1 MRRRSAVWAAVIA
14 IVALGVVVAG
24 ALVAIPSWRKVVL
37 EQLPPR
43 WSIELRAIV
52 AGVKV
57 DHSITI
63 TMSDGVVLA
72 GSLYRPRGT
81 DARLPTIVV
90 LVPYGRLVY
99 EEGPYNAIYFAK
111 RGYSALVMDLRG
123 SGDSGGELT
132 PWRGTASDGVETLD
146 WIARQPWSTG
156 KVGTFGC
163 SALGETQMVLG
174 ARNHPGHRAII
185 ASGAG
190 GAVGSAANRYSY
202 FGLFEGGV
210 FQLAGGFGWFSQY
223 GTLRPDAPP
232 AQPFEHASVLREWPV
247 ESLVSRVRPAPNGYS
262 EFMSLPLDDPR
273 WRELGFLSDDDDI
286 RVPSFIINTWGDQTL
301 GDTMAYAEMQR
312 QREAARG
319 QVTQRVVIAPGNHC
333 HQEKVGQK
341 NTFGDITIANADRPW
356 REWYLKWFDFWLKG
370 EGAGLA
376 DLPPY
381 TYFMLGE
388 NRWYEADT
396 WPPKTTRP
404 QRWYLGSGGHA
415 NTSRGD
421 GSLGLADDS
430 RATFDEYR
438 YDPQDPAPSRGGP
451 VCCTGNR
458 ADRSGPIDQHDVEA
472 RDDALVFTSQPLA
485 QDLRIAGP
493 IRAQIAFSS
502 DSPDTDLVAR
512 LVDVFPDGRAIS
524 IQEGALQLRYRKGFA
539 IPTLLPK
546 DEIQE
551 VSVDMRSIAYRL
563 SAGHRLRLDISS
575 SSFPRLARNPNSGET
590 SLAGTNPRVA
600 TNRVHYAPSRSF
612 VEIDVID
619 AVADVPAAR

>member
-1 MRRRSAVWAAVIA
+1 MNARRSTLRVATIA
-14 IVALGVVVAG
+14 IVALLIVVAG
-24 ALVAIPSWRKVVL
+24 AVVAVPSWRRVAL

-43 WSIELRAIV
+43 WSIELRALA
-52 AGVKV
+52 AGVSV
-57 DHSITI
+57 DHSIAI

-72 GSLYRPRGT
+72 ASLYRPRGN
-81 DARLPTIVV
+81 DERLPTIVV
-90 LVPYGRLVY
+90 LVPYGRMEY
-99 EEGPYNAIYFAK
+99 PEGSYNATYFAK
-111 RGYSALVMDLRG
+111 LGYSALVVDLRG
-123 SGDSGGELT
+123 AGDSGGELT
-132 PWRGTASDGVETLD
+132 PWRGTGNDGVQILD
-146 WIARQPWSTG
+146 WIASQPWSTG

-190 GAVGSAANRYSY
+190 GAVGSAAGRYSY
-202 FGLFEGGV
+202 FGMFEGGV

-223 GTLRPDAPP
+223 GSLRPDAPP
-232 AQPFEHASVLREWPV
+232 SQPFEHAVVLREWPV
-247 ESLVSRVRPAPNGYS
+247 DSLVSRVRPAPNGYT
-262 EFMSLPLDDPR
+262 EFMSLPLADPR
-273 WRELGFLSDDDDI
+273 WHELGFLNDDDEI

-312 QREAARG
+312 QREAAKG

-341 NTFGDITIANADRPW
+341 ATFGDLTIANADRPW
-356 REWYLKWFDFWLKG
+356 REWYSKWFDFWLRG

-415 NTSRGD
+415 NSSRGD
-421 GSLGLADDS
+421 GSLSLAADV
-430 RATFDEYR
+430 RAASDVYR
-438 YDPQDPAPSRGGP
+438 YDPQDPTPSRGGP
-451 VCCTGNR
+451 VCCTGNH
-458 ADRSGPIDQHDVEA
+458 ADRPGPIEQGDVEA
-472 RDDALVFTSQPLA
+472 RDDELVFTSAPLE
-485 QDLRIAGP
+485 QDMRIAGP
-493 IRAQIAFSS
+493 VRARIAFSS

-524 IQEGALQLRYRKGFA
+524 IQEGALQLRYRNGFA
-539 IPTLLPK
+539 NPTLLPK

-551 VSVDMRSIAYRL
+551 VSVDMRAIAYRFG
-563 SAGHRLRLDISS
+563 AGHRLRLDIAS
-575 SSFPRLARNPNSGET
+575 SSFPRLARNPNSGES
-590 SLAGTNPRVA
+590 SLAGTHPRVA
-600 TNRVHYAPSRSF
+600 TNRVHYAPSSSYL
-612 VEIDVID
+612 ELDVMD
-619 AVADVPAAR
+619 ADAPAGR

>member
-1 MRRRSAVWAAVIA
+1 MSARRSTLWTAMIA
-14 IVALGVVVAG
+14 IVVFMVVVAG
-24 ALVAIPSWRKVVL
+24 AVVVPSWRSALL
-37 EQLPPR
+37 EHLPPR
-43 WSIELRAIV
+43 WSIGLQAIR
-52 AGVKV
+52 AGVTV

-63 TMSDGVVLA
+63 TMADGVVLA
-72 GSLYRPRGT
+72 GSLYRPRGS
-81 DARLPTIVV
+81 DARLPTI
-90 LVPYGRLVY
+90 LVRLPYGRLRY
-99 EEGPYNAIYFAK
+99 AEGSYNAIFFAK
-111 RGYSALVMDLRG
+111 RGYSALVVDLRG
-123 SGDSGGELT
+123 TGDSGGELL
-132 PWRGTASDGVETLD
+132 PWRDAAIDGVQTLD

-156 KVGTFGC
+156 KVGTIGC
-163 SALGETQMVLG
+163 SALGETQLVLA
-174 ARNHPGHRAII
+174 ARNHPGHRALI

-190 GAVGSAANRYSY
+190 GAVGSAAGRYSY

-210 FQLAGGFGWFSQY
+210 FQLAGGFGWFVEN

-232 AQPFEHASVLREWPV
+232 SQSFEHASLFREWPV
-247 ESLVSRVRPAPNGYS
+247 ESLVTRVRPAPNGYA
-262 EFMSLPLDDPR
+262 EFMRLPLADPR
-273 WRELGFLSDDDDI
+273 WRELGYLSDDDEI

-301 GDTMAYAEMQR
+301 GDTLAYAEMQR
-312 QREAARG
+312 QREAVQG
-319 QVTQRVVIAPGNHC
+319 QVAQRVVIAPGNHC
-333 HQEKVGQK
+333 QHEKVAEK
-341 NTFGDITIANADRPW
+341 DIFGDITIANADRPW
-356 REWYLKWFDFWLKG
+356 REWYLKWFDFWLRGK
-370 EGAGLA
+370 GAGLA

-396 WPPKTTRP
+396 WPPKTTRR

-415 NTSRGD
+415 NSSRGD
-421 GSLGLADDS
+421 GSLGLAADS
-430 RATFDEYR
+430 RASFDVYR

-458 ADRSGPIDQHDVEA
+458 ADRSGPIEQRDVEA
-472 RDDALVFTSQPLA
+472 RDDVLIFTSPPLA

-524 IQEGALQLRYRKGFA
+524 IQEGALQLRYRNGFA
-539 IPTLLPK
+539 NPTLLTK

-590 SLAGTNPRVA
+590 SLAGTHPRVA

-612 VEIDVID
+612 VELDVID
-619 AVADVPAAR
+619 ADAPADR